1 MKIGIIGLGI
11 VGSAV
16 DYGLRMLG
24 HEIYPHDIKL
34 KTTVNDVLD
43 TEICYV
49 CVPTPESDS
58 GQCDVS
64 IVKTVVKELVDN
76 KYEGIIAIKSTVVPG
91 TTSELQQ
98 LYPSSRFCFVP
109 EFLRE
114 RCAIADFVENHDLC
128 IIGTNDE
135 SIFETIKKSHGK
147 YPKHFEMLDIKEAE
161 LCKYFNNVYNAT
173 LITFANSFY
182 EICKGLGVDYTT
194 VKNAISKR
202 EKIADVYLECN
213 ENMRGFGGVC
223 LPKDTAALDSLAK
236 ELNLDV
242 DFFRMKISEN
252 KKYKTTVFKG
262 MRL

>member
-1 MKIGIIGLGI
+1 
-11 VGSAV
+11 
-16 DYGLRMLG
+16 
-24 HEIYPHDIKL
+24 
-34 KTTVNDVLD
+34 
-43 TEICYV
+43 
-49 CVPTPESDS
+49 
-58 GQCDVS
+58 
-64 IVKTVVKELVDN
+64 
-76 KYEGIIAIKSTVVPG
+76 
-91 TTSELQQ
+91 
-98 LYPSSRFCFVP
+98 
-109 EFLRE
+109 
-114 RCAIADFVENHDLC
+114 
-128 IIGTNDE
+128 
-135 SIFETIKKSHGK
+135 
-147 YPKHFEMLDIKEAE
+147 MLDIKEAE

-242 DFFRMKISEN
+242 DFFRMIISEN